1 MRINEKKCNYMIFSR
16 AKVDFVTR
24 LTMNNNL
31 IKQINVTKLLGVWI
45 EEDLTWSKNTTE
57 ICKKSYSR
65 VSMLT
70 KLKYVGVEIEELI
83 NIYILF
89 IRSCT

>member
-1 MRINEKKCNYMIFSR
+1 
-16 AKVDFVTR
+16 
-24 LTMNNNL
+24 MNNNH
-31 IKQINVTKLLGVWI
+31 IQQINVTKLLGVWI

-70 KLKYVGVEIEELI
+70 KFKYVEVEIEELI